1 MMNASFDPTALCAG
15 NGSEQ
20 QPFCA
25 EDGTA
30 GIQSGLNALSE
41 RGGKLTLP
49 CARYDISKPIVIDI
63 CSTKLAG
70 EVWACNTDP
79 NGVFES
85 RFGTKIRLNGMSF
98 PAIRLGAE
106 HLVSGALI
114 ADLGV
119 QGDIK
124 GMDTRPCFNIENP
137 TAGAGLVMDAVRTD
151 QCEVDKLSFC
161 GLGAAIV
168 ATGNAEVDACIFSRC
183 NMDGCG
189 VGVYFAPRYSFYT
202 RFRDCVIADN
212 PFYGFVAGNGT
223 KLMHNLEITGTHFV
237 RNGGG
242 FTGNLPQEAAV
253 SLIGVSNCAV
263 ERCNFDDPGT
273 FWYYEDSATQNNER
287 QPQKRPCPA
296 LYVTGNRNRIRENL
310 FQHTKGD
317 AVIIKGDGNIFMNNI
332 SDGNVVIEGNGNQ
345 VIGLAFTK
353 PEARLILRN
362 AADTVILGVE
372 ESRIVRE

>member
-1 MMNASFDPTALCAG
+1 MNDQAALLQHAG
-15 NGSEQ
+15 KGTEAE
-20 QPFCA
+20 PFTSP
-25 EDGTA
+25 DGTA
-30 GIQSGLNALSE
+30 GIQGGLDALCE

-49 CARYDISKPIVIDI
+49 CARYDITRSIVLDTS
-63 CSTKLAG
+63 STRLVG
-70 EVWACNTDP
+70 DVWACNTDP

-85 RFGTKIRLNGMSF
+85 RFGTKIRMNGMSF
-98 PAIRLGAE
+98 PAIRLGDQ

-137 TAGAGLVMDAVRTD
+137 TAGAGLAMDAVRTD

-189 VGVYFAPRYSFYT
+189 VGVYFAPRYSFYA
-202 RFRDCVIADN
+202 RFRDCIIADN
-212 PFYGFVAGNGT
+212 PFYGFVAGNGSR
-223 KLMHNLEITGTHFV
+223 LMHNLEITGTHFV

-242 FTGNLPQEAAV
+242 FTGELPGEAAV

-273 FWYYEDSATQNNER
+273 FWYYEDTATENREHQT
-287 QPQKRPCPA
+287 KKYTCPA

-332 SDGNVVIEGNGNQ
+332 SDGNVIIEGEGNQ

-353 PEARLILRN
+353 PEAKLILRN
-362 AADTVILGVE
+362 ATNTVVLGAE